1 MTRKRSSVRL
11 WLTLFFTSLILIAV
25 VTNTILVSWLLI
37 TLSVNDIWF
46 FAGTSTM
53 QAWQLILVQVL
64 ISLPVGF
71 IIAVCVTNSPLQP
84 LRVLIESMHALAD
97 GRFGT
102 RLSPQGI
109 LWKYPAY
116 KELSDSFNTLA
127 EELEDTEMLRSDFIN
142 NFSHEFKTPIV
153 SIAGFA
159 KLLQKGN
166 LPEAQRQEYL
176 EIIESESR
184 RLSYMATN
192 VLNLT
197 KIENQAIL
205 TDLSTFNLAEQ
216 IRDSILLLS
225 NKWEEKELDLRL
237 EMDELTIQA
246 NEELLKQVW
255 INLVHNAIKFTPE
268 GGIVE
273 IAMQDLGDQISV
285 SITNHGSQIPPEAM
299 DRIFNKFYQ
308 ADESHATEGNGVGLA
323 IVKRVTTLHNGTVTV
338 ASENNVTSFTVKLPK
353 QQK

>member
-1 MTRKRSSVRL
+1 MNRKRNSVRL
-11 WLTLFFTSLILIAV
+11 WLTLFFTALILLAV
-25 VTNTILVSWLLI
+25 VSNTILASWLLI

-53 QAWQLILVQVL
+53 QAWQIILLQAI

-71 IIAVCVTNSPLQP
+71 IIAVCVTSFPLQP

-97 GRFGT
+97 GRFDT
-102 RLSPQGI
+102 RLAPRG
-109 LWKYPAY
+109 LMWKYPSY
-116 KELSDSFNTLA
+116 KEVSDSFNTLA

-159 KLLQKGN
+159 KLLQRDN
-166 LPEAQRQEYL
+166 LTESQRQEYL
-176 EIIESESR
+176 EIIENESR

-197 KIENQAIL
+197 KIENQSIL
-205 TDLSTFNLAEQ
+205 TDLSEFNLAEQ
-216 IRDSILLLS
+216 IRNSLLLLI
-225 NKWEEKELDLRL
+225 NKCEEKELELRL
-237 EMDELTIQA
+237 EMDELSIQA

-255 INLVHNAIKFTPE
+255 INLIHNAIKFTPI
-268 GGIVE
+268 GGLVE
-273 IAMQDLGDQISV
+273 ISMRELGDKVSV
-285 SITNHGSQIPPEAM
+285 SITNHGSKIPPEAM

-323 IVKRVTTLHNGTVTV
+323 IVKRVTDLHNGTVTV
-338 ASENNVTSFTVKLPK
+338 SSENNITRFTVTLPK
-353 QQK
+353 HCK

>member
-1 MTRKRSSVRL
+1 MNRKRSSVRL
-11 WLTLFFTSLILIAV
+11 WLTLFFTALILIAV
-25 VTNTILVSWLLI
+25 VINTIMVSWLLI
-37 TLSVNDIWF
+37 TLSVNDIWL

-53 QAWQLILVQVL
+53 QAWQLILLQAL

-71 IIAVCVTNSPLQP
+71 VIAVCVINFPLQP
-84 LRVLIESMHALAD
+84 LRVLIESMHALAN
-97 GRFGT
+97 GRFST
-102 RLSPQGI
+102 RLSPRGL

-127 EELEDTEMLRSDFIN
+127 SELEDTELLRSDFVN

-159 KLLQKGN
+159 KLLQRDN
-166 LPEAQRQEYL
+166 LTEDQRQEYL
-176 EIIESESR
+176 GIIENESR

-197 KIENQAIL
+197 KIENQSIL
-205 TDLSTFNLAEQ
+205 TDLSEFNLAEQ
-216 IRDSILLLS
+216 IRDSLLLLI
-225 NKWEEKELDLRL
+225 NKCEEKELELRL

-255 INLVHNAIKFTPE
+255 INLLHNAIKFTPA
-268 GGIVE
+268 GGLVE
-273 IAMQDLGDQISV
+273 ISTQNLGDKVSV

-308 ADESHATEGNGVGLA
+308 ADESHAAEGNGVGLA
-323 IVKRVTTLHNGTVTV
+323 IVKRVTALHNGTVTV
-338 ASENNVTSFTVKLPK
+338 TSENNVTSFTVTLPK
-353 QQK
+353 HSK